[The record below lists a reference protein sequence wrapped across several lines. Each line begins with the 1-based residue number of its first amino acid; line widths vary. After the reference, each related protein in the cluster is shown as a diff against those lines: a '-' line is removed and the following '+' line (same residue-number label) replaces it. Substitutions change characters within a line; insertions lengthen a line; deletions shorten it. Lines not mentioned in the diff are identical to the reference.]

1 MRGVLRGGVLRSA
14 VLPLRLPQYR
24 AAMPRGTAA
33 SVYVKGALLPHR
45 AARGTAA
52 IQRAAAVKTKI
63 FSFSRIKFL
72 KKSAISATIY
82 KSAIETQI

>member
-1 MRGVLRGGVLRSA
+1 MCGTAFALAA
-14 VLPLRLPQYR
+14 VSCGF
-24 AAMPRGTAA
+24 AKGGTAA
-33 SVYVKGALLPHR
+33 SVRGKGTLLPHH

-52 IQRAAAVKTKI
+52 AKTKI

>member
-1 MRGVLRGGVLRSA
+1 MLRCGVLRGA

-24 AAMPRGTAA
+24 AALPRGTAA
-33 SVYVKGALLPHR
+33 SVRGKGTLLPHH

-52 IQRAAAVKTKI
+52 IQRAAAAKTKI

>member
-1 MRGVLRGGVLRSA
+1 MRSAAVCGTAFALAAVSCGFAKGVLRQVSVVRELCCHTTRRGGI
-14 VLPLRLPQYR
+14 
-24 AAMPRGTAA
+24 
-33 SVYVKGALLPHR
+33 
-45 AARGTAA
+45 AA
-52 IQRAAAVKTKI
+52 IQRAAAAKTKI

>member
-1 MRGVLRGGVLRSA
+1 MRSA
-14 VLPLRLPQYR
+14 
-24 AAMPRGTAA
+24 AGRGTAFALAAVSRGYAKGGTA
-33 SVYVKGALLPHR
+33 SNVRGKGALLQHR

-52 IQRAAAVKTKI
+52 IQCAAAAKTKI

>member
-1 MRGVLRGGVLRSA
+1 MCEVLRCA
-14 VLPLRLPQYR
+14 VLPLRLPQYH
-24 AAMPRGTAA
+24 AALPRGTAA
-33 SVYVKGALLPHR
+33 SVRGKGTLLPHH

-52 IQRAAAVKTKI
+52 AKTKI

>member
-1 MRGVLRGGVLRSA
+1 MSNYIKTIGIEVHVELK
-14 VLPLRLPQYR
+14 
-24 AAMPRGTAA
+24 T
-33 SVYVKGALLPHR
+33 
-45 AARGTAA
+45 
-52 IQRAAAVKTKI
+52 KTKI

>member
-1 MRGVLRGGVLRSA
+1 MRSA
-14 VLPLRLPQYR
+14 
-24 AAMPRGTAA
+24 AGRGTAFALTAVSRGYAKGGGTA
-33 SVYVKGALLPHR
+33 SNVRGKGALLPHR